1 MSAGLSLSWRPQVL
15 LLASHRLTLDL
26 WLAKDNR
33 FLNSKSSYGRILTA
47 PPCRLI
53 RLFVTFLPDED
64 NSWFILKDRQ
74 KITRMNRMFSDLEAR
89 AIRYLLNPKSFH
101 GSCISNVLW
110 KVNKFMKRARGLATP
125 MKGSSSRP
133 AKEKMNRQMNP
144 SLILKMHKRFHQHN
158 LRHLPR
164 FPDFFVT
171 FRIFSPSSGLLV
183 HFRFS
188 ARRLQP
194 VNHE

>member
-1 MSAGLSLSWRPQVL
+1 MGVARPSRIWTDL
-15 LLASHRLTLDL
+15 LFLASHRLTLDL

-53 RLFVTFLPDED
+53 RLFVTFLP
-64 NSWFILKDRQ
+64 SG
-74 KITRMNRMFSDLEAR
+74 FSV
-89 AIRYLLNPKSFH
+89 SFF
-101 GSCISNVLW
+101 LW

-133 AKEKMNRQMNP
+133 ANKKWAMSPKVWHDISQRPVCVLLTPLPP
-144 SLILKMHKRFHQHN
+144 SGFQAVFM
-158 LRHLPR
+158 P
-164 FPDFFVT
+164 
-171 FRIFSPSSGLLV
+171 
-183 HFRFS
+183 

-194 VNHE
+194 VNHSWIKRLVF